1 MNMKSVLPALLIS
14 CCLWISSCAP
24 KDSSVKENVETK
36 LKTNQPTATVMVM
49 VNDGVATL
57 SGEVDSDAAKA
68 DAEKMAH
75 DSKGVKSVVNNITV
89 KVPEPLA
96 SPVVVSMDAPLQ
108 QGVQDATKDYPTVTA
123 TVIDGVITLNGT
135 LAKTK
140 LQPLMMSLNA
150 LQPKKIENKLTLK

>member
-14 CCLWISSCAP
+14 CCLWFSSCAP

-36 LKTNQPTATVMVM
+36 LKTNQPTASVMVM

-68 DAEKMAH
+68 DAEKMTQET
-75 DSKGVKSVVNNITV
+75 KGVKSVVNNITV
-89 KVPEPLA
+89 KVVEISA
-96 SPVVVSMDAPLQ
+96 PVVISPDEALQ
-108 QGVQDATKDYPTVTA
+108 QSVRDATKDYPTVTA
-123 TVIDGVITLNGT
+123 TVLDGVITLNGT
-135 LAKTK
+135 IAKSK

-150 LQPKKIENKLTLK
+150 LQPKKIENKLTVK